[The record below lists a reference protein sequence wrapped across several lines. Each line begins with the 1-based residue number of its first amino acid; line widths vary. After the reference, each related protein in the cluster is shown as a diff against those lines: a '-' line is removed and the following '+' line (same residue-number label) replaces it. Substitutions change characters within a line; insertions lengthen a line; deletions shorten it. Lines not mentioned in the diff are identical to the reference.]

1 MSRDRSRDRHAL
13 RNGRGAVLGA
23 GLVLL
28 TLLTLLG
35 LAGMTAAT
43 AALLMAGQEQRA
55 RQAFDAA
62 ETGIARALRNGLLPA
77 TGESSLPAVV
87 VDAAMRPPA
96 TVAVRIAPLPCAAP
110 CAPPAGFSLDT
121 SGEALAARYYT
132 ITSTGASLGARAV
145 HEQVTYAF
153 AVED

>member
-1 MSRDRSRDRHAL
+1 MSSAGGTSRRTA
-13 RNGRGAVLGA
+13 RTERGAVLGV

-28 TLLTLLG
+28 LLLTLLG

-55 RQAFDAA
+55 LQAFDAA
-62 ETGIARALRNGLLPA
+62 ETGITRILRAGLLPA
-77 TGESSLPAVV
+77 AGVSNLPAAV
-87 VDAAMRPPA
+87 VDAAALPQT
-96 TVAVRIAPLPCAAP
+96 TVAVQIATLPCAAP
-110 CAPPAGFSLDT
+110 CPPPAGFSLDT

-132 ITSTGASLGARAV
+132 ITSTGTSLGARAV
-145 HEQVTYAF
+145 HEQVAYVF